1 MAIYFNILLTVV
13 KAIIYLAF
21 WACSR
26 YINHRVGQF
35 ISHDKYKWWSPPAA
49 SSRWKK
55 WHQENLLCV
64 LGNKRL
70 QDGQQ
75 LHENEVQL
83 ILFSSQ
89 PNLLLLWILY
99 LIYLIDIIWNFCR
112 WWERN
117 NINICIKICVIF
129 SNLILKY
136 SDLNILLIF
145 YLWRIRVWERLTY
158 SS

>member
-21 WACSR
+21 WAFVDIS
-26 YINHRVGQF
+26 IIELDKF
-35 ISHDKYKWWSPPAA
+35 ISYDKYKWWSTPAA

-55 WHQENLLCV
+55 WHQESLLCV

-89 PNLLLLWILY
+89 TNLLLLWILY

-117 NINICIKICVIF
+117 NVNICIKICAIF